1 MLKNWKC
8 FGRSFFAVLLVAAL
22 LVGLLPAFSLPTAAA
37 NGVQQ
42 KLDMIRAVYTNN
54 SYFTCSGGPC
64 SDWGGADCQLSNI
77 PSRGSLPSGRS
88 VANAI
93 GDGWSCEGFARY
105 CFYFIFGQA
114 FYNSATVST
123 PSLGDFISMNG
134 GSHFAI
140 YLYEDANYFYVY
152 NSNGDYVCGVE
163 YAQKYSKASWYIS
176 AIYHASNYDAVNGSS
191 TPAPSYTYTSI
202 NPGNYY
208 LKNKATGK
216 CLSVSYST
224 DANGQNIDTWTYD
237 PGNESEELIITATS
251 NGYKMRPKCSSSR
264 LVNAWGDS
272 PSSGSNVNL
281 YDDVNNSSQWWKF
294 EKVSGGY
301 IIHNVYAPSCVLD
314 LKEGWDVIIAT
325 RTGSNSQIWELIPAT
340 TYIIS
345 YNANGGEN
353 APDSQR
359 KYKDKNITLS
369 TQKPIRSGYRF
380 KYWSDGQNHWNPGD
394 VYSANESVRLVAN
407 WEELEPNTG
416 NMEISVTEHVKSD
429 DIEVTVGV
437 NATELV
443 MLQSNLFFDNQTLE
457 LFSMTEAENSEFNS
471 LYGDILSSKAD
482 ISEENLALRIAEIN
496 KSGKIYFIA
505 EKGVS
510 SGQPLKGYSPIFTL
524 HFRKKAISEKNSIRT
539 EVIDACDNA
548 VRDVVIADHEST
560 FSTKNSI
567 GHYYFGD
574 FEVHEP
580 TDTIWYRGEET
591 KIVIPSNIGGINVC
605 ALGHLPGDVVDVEIS
620 EGITKIDAGALM
632 GLLSLERLKFPSTLK
647 EIGRIFNCPLL
658 SNIEVSPEN
667 SSYISVDNILFSRD
681 KKILVAYPPR
691 KPGDSYTIPASV
703 TEIGWDAFSGCS
715 SLTSIM
721 IPDGVTTIGW
731 AAFDGCTSLTSITIP
746 DSVTKIGYS
755 AFEGCTS
762 LTSIT
767 IPDGV
772 TEIGWHAFYGCSS
785 LSSITIPDSVTKI
798 AENAFSGCE
807 SLTRLNLQSSAGTLS
822 LSVSVSASADV
833 EGNAVLRVLYP
844 GTENDWSAEWE
855 ASGIQNDS
863 LRAYLTSRV
872 VYGSAEAFVWG
883 DADGNGKVESK
894 DKVLVS
900 RYLAKWTMNGG
911 FNQAAA
917 DFNIDGDVTSAEA
930 VVLARYL
937 AKWTNLPYPV
947 GQKAS

>member
-8 FGRSFFAVLLVAAL
+8 FGRSFFAMLLVAAL
-22 LVGLLPAFSLPTAAA
+22 LFGLLPAFSLPTAAA

-281 YDDVNNSSQWWKF
+281 YDDVNDSSQWWKF

-301 IIHNVYAPSCVLD
+301 IVHNVYAPSCVLD
-314 LKEGWDVIIAT
+314 LKEGWDAIIST

-560 FSTKNSI
+560 FSTKEPS
-567 GHYYFGD
+567 GRYYFGD
-574 FEVHEP
+574 FEVYEP
-580 TDTIWYRGEET
+580 TGTIWYHGEET
-591 KIVIPSNIGGINVC
+591 KIVIPSNIGGIKVFEFGGFPYNYN
-605 ALGHLPGDVVDVEIS
+605 AVDVEIS
-620 EGITKIDAGALM
+620 EGITKISSGAFGNLH
-632 GLLSLERLKFPSTLK
+632 SLERLKLPSTVK
-647 EIGRIFNCPLL
+647 EIGTIFNCPLL

-667 SSYISVDNILFSRD
+667 SSYISVDNVLFSRD

-691 KPGDSYTIPASV
+691 KPGDSYTIP
-703 TEIGWDAFSGCS
+703 
-715 SLTSIM
+715 
-721 IPDGVTTIGW
+721 
-731 AAFDGCTSLTSITIP
+731 
-746 DSVTKIGYS
+746 
-755 AFEGCTS
+755 
-762 LTSIT
+762 
-767 IPDGV
+767 DGV
-772 TEIGWHAFYGCSS
+772 TEISPSAFWDCSS
-785 LSSITIPDSVTKI
+785 LISIAIPDSVATI
-798 AENAFSGCE
+798 DERAFFDCS
-807 SLTRLNLQSSAGTLS
+807 SLASLNLRDSSGNISLS
-822 LSVSVSASADV
+822 LSILQVP
-833 EGNAVLRVLYP
+833 GLGFTIRYP
-844 GTENDWSAEWE
+844 GTKEEWSAEWE

-872 VYGSAEAFVWG
+872 VYSAADAFVWG

-917 DFNIDGDVTSAEA
+917 DFNKDGDVTSAEA